1 MYDASNNTPD
11 WTGEPDMLGLWAF
24 QEDIKRTLNINTNIP
39 TKQEDIHADNDI
51 NGDETNS
58 SDSFFSIA
66 IETIQ
71 FLMREFTKVFEAY
84 SGIE

>member
-1 MYDASNNTPD
+1 MYDASNNAPD
-11 WTGEPDMLGLWAF
+11 WIGMIDMPRYF
-24 QEDIKRTLNINTNIP
+24 EDINMNTNVP

-58 SDSFFSIA
+58 SDSFFSMT

-71 FLMREFTKVFEAY
+71 FLMREFTKVFEVYA
-84 SGIE
+84 GID

>member
-24 QEDIKRTLNINTNIP
+24 QEDIKRTLNMNTNVP
-39 TKQEDIHADNDI
+39 TKQEDIHVDNDI

>member
-1 MYDASNNTPD
+1 MYDASNSSPD
-11 WTGEPDMLGLWAF
+11 WIGMVDMPRYF
-24 QEDIKRTLNINTNIP
+24 EDINMNTNVP

-58 SDSFFSIA
+58 SDSFFSIT

-84 SGIE
+84 AGIE